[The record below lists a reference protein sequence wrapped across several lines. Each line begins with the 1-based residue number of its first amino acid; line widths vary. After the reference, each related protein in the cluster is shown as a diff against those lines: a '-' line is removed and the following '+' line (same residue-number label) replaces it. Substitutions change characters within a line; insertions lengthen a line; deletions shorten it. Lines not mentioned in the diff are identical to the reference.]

1 MRHPLQDS
9 KLEGRN
15 PVPSAQ
21 HMWEFNT
28 QSISGFTK
36 PSTELWADGER
47 ASGRLSGARQTA
59 DRTGTAGHLRC
70 SVFKPHRGPRLSPCK
85 VTEKF
90 PSFCR
95 RICFAF
101 WVPVIISDIAPT
113 HPSVLGGP
121 VGESQTDRRRRKVL
135 QGTMT
140 LGKVWTSRL
149 ARGLRA
155 RCLLPAAPF
164 DESFAKEP
172 GQREL

>member
-1 MRHPLQDS
+1 MESETQAVSQVR
-9 KLEGRN
+9 GRQLTGQ
-15 PVPSAQ
+15 AQ
-21 HMWEFNT
+21 QAVFAV
-28 QSISGFTK
+28 
-36 PSTELWADGER
+36 L
-47 ASGRLSGARQTA
+47 L
-59 DRTGTAGHLRC
+59 
-70 SVFKPHRGPRLSPCK
+70 FKPHKGPRLSPCK

-90 PSFCR
+90 PNFCR

-121 VGESQTDRRRRKVL
+121 AGESQTDRRRRKVL
-135 QGTMT
+135 QGTMS

-149 ARGLRA
+149 AGGLRA
-155 RCLLPAAPF
+155 HCLLPAAPF